1 MVKIFKLNKTGTTG
15 VVINKQMKAAGYEQ
29 GKEVVW
35 EAMTGGFLLK
45 IVKPTTEYIKEAS
58 SPLPEPEKS
67 VEATNKQ
74 A

>member
-29 GKEVVW
+29 GKEVAW
-35 EAMTGGFLLK
+35 EAMTGGFMLK
-45 IVKPTTEYIKEAS
+45 LVSKPPQPQTEPVAQPTETT
-58 SPLPEPEKS
+58 P
-67 VEATNKQ
+67 Q